1 MTLHELLST
10 HSQNALRRHFP
21 RQPDILI
28 HPQEIA
34 ALGPRQIA
42 CIDGVGAATMKEIAL
57 ALYELG
63 TIKRNDVWL
72 MPYLDELT

>member
-1 MTLHELLST
+1 MILADLIST
-10 HSQNALRRHFP
+10 QSRNALRRHFP
-21 RQPDILI
+21 KQPDILS

-34 ALGPRQIA
+34 DLGPKQIA

-72 MPYLDELT
+72 KPYLNELT